1 MSLENLLEIDF
12 ASSKLFIM
20 KKRFIAVAMLAI
32 VLLPGCKKVYD
43 YIEIYPAADIKICP
57 IMKIISVGQYG
68 SADTLIFKYNSW
80 GDPVS
85 VSHSSGPSTGRPD
98 YVFKY
103 NRQGKLSELLGV
115 YYMYGTTNDGIF
127 MEYWH
132 KYFYDGTGKIALD
145 STYIWPYFQNGVL
158 IDYYG
163 GKMTFYT
170 YDNKERI
177 IKDSTIWTE
186 GHLYGGTGSLI
197 TIIVS
202 NYAYDANGNK
212 VGGSYDQKTSFLRT
226 NKIWMFLHR
235 DYSLNNPFTAESY
248 NSNGLP
254 TSLNLSVKR
263 GGSNFLD
270 VYFNLAQITYG
281 CR

>member
-1 MSLENLLEIDF
+1 ME
-12 ASSKLFIM
+12 
-20 KKRFIAVAMLAI
+20 KRFIAVAMIMAI

-43 YIEIYPAADIKICP
+43 YIEDHPAADIKICP
-57 IMKIISVGQYG
+57 IMRIISAGQYG
-68 SADTLIFKYNSW
+68 PADTLIFKYNSW

-85 VSHSSGPSTGRPD
+85 VAHSVGPSTGRPD

-103 NRQGKLSELLGV
+103 NRSGKLSELLAV
-115 YYMYGTTNDGIF
+115 YYMYGTTDDGVF
-127 MEYWH
+127 MEYWN
-132 KYFYDGTGKIALD
+132 KYFYDGTGKIARD
-145 STYIWPYFQNGVL
+145 STYIWPYFENGVL

-170 YDNKERI
+170 YDNNERI

-186 GHLYGGTGSLI
+186 GHLSGGTGKLI
-197 TIIVS
+197 SVSVS
-202 NYAYDANGNK
+202 NYAYDAIGNK

-235 DYSLNNPFTAESY
+235 DYSLNNPFTADTY

-254 TSLNLSVKR
+254 TSLNLSIKG
-263 GGSNFLD
+263 GGSTRFLD
-270 VYFNLAQITYG
+270 VYFNGAQIAYG
-281 CR
+281 CH